1 MTEQVF
7 LTKLQEDVLDTDA
20 DITMDMKL
28 DDIVEWDSLSSVSF
42 IAMVNVATGKY
53 WSTRQCRVRRRYVTC
68 TICWVKRSR
77 L

>member
-42 IAMVNVATGKY
+42 IAMVNVDKRKKLEHTAVQ
-53 WSTRQCRVRRRYVTC
+53 SAE
-68 TICWVKRSR
+68 TIRD
-77 L
+77 LYNLLG